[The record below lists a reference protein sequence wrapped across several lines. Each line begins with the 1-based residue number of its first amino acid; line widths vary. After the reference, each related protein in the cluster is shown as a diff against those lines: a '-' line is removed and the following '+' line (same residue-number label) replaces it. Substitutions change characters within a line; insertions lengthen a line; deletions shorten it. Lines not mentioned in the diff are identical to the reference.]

1 MEQNNNGQQQNSQ
14 RQPSAATQ
22 NQNTGMS
29 FLLKKGEKLTTA
41 LYMVTDIMPEKE
53 PMKWKIRENGVELL
67 SDIAVSYGA
76 SASERMSVMS
86 NAIKKIE
93 KIVSFLE
100 ITERAHMISEMNAS
114 VLKKEYLAL
123 KDAVEKEW
131 NNIYDRSKSIFSDS
145 FFEVPREPVH
155 ELKQALPLS
164 VSASKEPR
172 ATAPQAVVSQAIQAP
187 QVHVAR
193 AQPSVPAHSP
203 AQSQGQREA
212 KMEPREREME
222 PQQNRGAEQQE
233 QAREQDSRTHS
244 QVQTPRLQSTQ
255 ETFTRD
261 IRQANEFVR
270 PMRTSES
277 VSHPL
282 TPTPTQRPILRD
294 VPSVRIHGENGSSE
308 RRSII
313 LSKIKE
319 KPSINVRDLA
329 DSIPHVSEK
338 TIQRELLAMVSE
350 GLLVKR
356 GERRWSSYSLRL
368 A

>member
-14 RQPSAATQ
+14 RQPSAATH

-41 LYMVTDIMPEKE
+41 LYMVTDIMSEKE

-131 NNIYDRSKSIFSDS
+131 NNIYDKSKSIFSDS
-145 FFEVPREPVH
+145 FFEVPREPVR
-155 ELKQALPLS
+155 ELKEAPSQMPH
-164 VSASKEPR
+164 
-172 ATAPQAVVSQAIQAP
+172 APQAAFVRQVDRATPPIVEAP
-187 QVHVAR
+187 QVSIAR
-193 AQPSVPAHSP
+193 EPSVAAHTSV
-203 AQSQGQREA
+203 QSQGQREA
-212 KMEPREREME
+212 KVEPREREPE
-222 PQQNRGAEQQE
+222 LKRVVVERD
-233 QAREQDSRTHS
+233 QAREQDNRVQSQAQTSRPHS
-244 QVQTPRLQSTQ
+244 NQ
-255 ETFTRD
+255 EAIVRD
-261 IRQANEFVR
+261 TRQANEFVR
-270 PMRTSES
+270 PMRTPES
-277 VSHPL
+277 VSQPQ
-282 TPTPTQRPILRD
+282 TPAQTQRPILRD
-294 VPSVRIHGENGSSE
+294 VPSVRTHGENGSSE

-313 LSKIKE
+313 LNKIKE
-319 KPSINVRDLA
+319 KPSVNVRDLA

-356 GERRWSSYSLRL
+356 GERRWSTYSLRIS
-368 A
+368 